1 MHEAMITKKGDFK
14 IILTKKNMNEWN
26 ENLETHGE
34 TWRLTGKPGD
44 SRGNLETQGKP
55 GDSRGNH

>member
-34 TWRLTGKPGD
+34 TWRL
-44 SRGNLETQGKP
+44 RGNLETHGETIETLQL
-55 GDSRGNH
+55 